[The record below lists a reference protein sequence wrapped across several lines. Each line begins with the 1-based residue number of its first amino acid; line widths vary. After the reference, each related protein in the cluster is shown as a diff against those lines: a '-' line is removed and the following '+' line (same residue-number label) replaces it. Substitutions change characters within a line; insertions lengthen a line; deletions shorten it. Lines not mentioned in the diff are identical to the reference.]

1 MKDVKLQGSPER
13 WEVIKKTR
21 KIESVI
27 TFFFFS
33 YFRVFFYKFPPQ
45 RRLEKNSL
53 DTKADKTSSQQANI
67 YERTDKLIFRGRF
80 APKRRSL
87 YIVTVMILS

>member
-1 MKDVKLQGSPER
+1 MKDVELQGSPER
-13 WEVIKKTR
+13 WEFIKENKKNR
-21 KIESVI
+21 KRHY
-27 TFFFFS
+27 FLFFS

-80 APKRRSL
+80 APKIRSL